1 MYMPG
6 QGSKAANITNTE
18 NLGNRDKRIRNESKL
33 EIVMEIENSLH
44 R

>member
-6 QGSKAANITNTE
+6 QRSRAANITNTE
-18 NLGNRDKRIRNESKL
+18 NLGNRDKQIRNESKF
-33 EIVMEIENSLH
+33 EIVMETENSLH